1 MSRWLIYAI
10 INRLY
15 SHKNIPE
22 AQNQPQGALEA
33 TQSVNPDVKN
43 VLIIEDERP
52 LGHALEL
59 KIGHS
64 GFKATVASNG
74 TEALQALKNGSF
86 DVLLLDLILP
96 EIDGFALLKE
106 IRVLDKDVK
115 IIILSNLG
123 QDEDKERVAPY
134 EISEYFV
141 KSNTPLAAVV
151 SAVQSVTQS

>member
-1 MSRWLIYAI
+1 MRIWAIYAI
-10 INRLY
+10 IYRLY
-15 SHKNIPE
+15 SHKNISE
-22 AQNQPQGALEA
+22 ETNQPQAGLEA
-33 TQSVNPDVKN
+33 TESTNSNLKN

-64 GFKATVASNG
+64 GFTAKVASNG
-74 TEALQALKNGSF
+74 SEALEALKNESF

-96 EIDGFALLKE
+96 EIDGFALLKQ
-106 IRVLDKDVK
+106 IRELDKNVK
-115 IIILSNLG
+115 IIVLSNLG

-151 SAVQSVTQS
+151 SAVQTITQS